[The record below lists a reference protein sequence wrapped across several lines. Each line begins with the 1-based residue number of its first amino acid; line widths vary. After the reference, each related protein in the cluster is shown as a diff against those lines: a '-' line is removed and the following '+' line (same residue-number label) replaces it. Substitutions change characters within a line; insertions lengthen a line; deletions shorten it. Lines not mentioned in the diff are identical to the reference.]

1 MSNKMTTLAVAA
13 LALGSILLEPVASS
27 ALQKQPATRKPAPR
41 AKSETKPMPDTP
53 LACSLF
59 GLTEQQRKR
68 QQELREQLFEGD
80 RKVRELP
87 DGYAI
92 GLPATTTNILAAA
105 EFVTLERLCCPFF
118 RFELSVGGSAEPLWL
133 RLTGEK
139 GVKEFLKSEL
149 MRK

>member
-1 MSNKMTTLAVAA
+1 MSNRMAMLGVAA
-13 LALGSILLEPVASS
+13 LALGSLLVEPVASL
-27 ALQKQPATRKPAPR
+27 AQQKQPAPKKPAPH

-53 LACSLF
+53 LACNLF

-68 QQELREQLFEGD
+68 QQALREQLFENG
-80 RKVRELP
+80 REVRELP

-105 EFVTLERLCCPFF
+105 EFVTFERLCCPFF
-118 RFELSVGGSAEPLWL
+118 RFELSVGGNAEPLWL
-133 RLTGEK
+133 RLTGGK
-139 GVKEFLKSEL
+139 DVKEFLKSEL